1 MQLAGGIKF
10 AYPMTISEAFRHEW
24 RDILKCKERYLYG

>member
-1 MQLAGGIKF
+1 MQLTSGIEF
-10 AYPMTISEAFRHEW
+10 ADPMTISEVFRHEW